1 MTFVAPVSKERA
13 TGDNLIKRSVME
25 TRLLSVEDLESW
37 QQPRFQRPLRINQ
50 KVLDFSEDLKRN
62 GGVISGVITLG
73 QLPGDPAL
81 YKVDGA
87 HRTEAAKM
95 SGIKE
100 FIADVR
106 ITQFE
111 SLSDMAE
118 EFVRLNS
125 SLVRMRPDDILR
137 GLEENLPL
145 LKQLRQQCTFI
156 GYDNVRRASSSSCVL
171 SMSATLRSWGGSNTE
186 TPTLSGGAPGHLI
199 CEGLDET
206 EIAHLSAFLNT
217 AYAAWGNDPENYRL
231 WGNLNLTMCM
241 WMFRQLV
248 LKPAAAKNRHVSIK
262 MPQFNKC
269 LMSVSA
275 ASEYVDW
282 LHGRN
287 MGERDRSPCYRR
299 LRAIFIKRLHEDI
312 GGPRAPK
319 LPAPAWYANQ

>member
-1 MTFVAPVSKERA
+1 MTFAPASKERA
-13 TGDNLIKRSVME
+13 TENSLTSRSVME
-25 TRLLSVEDLESW
+25 TRLLSVADLESW
-37 QQPRFQRPLRINQ
+37 QQPRFQRPIRINQ
-50 KVLDFSEDLKRN
+50 KVLEFSEDLKRN
-62 GGVISGVITLG
+62 GGVIGGVITLG

-87 HRTEAAKM
+87 HRTEAAKL
-95 SGIKE
+95 SELRE

-106 ITQFE
+106 ITQFA
-111 SLSDMAE
+111 SLSEMAE

-137 GLEENLPL
+137 GLEENVPL
-145 LKQLRQQCTFI
+145 MKHLRQQCPFI

-171 SMSATLRSWGGSNTE
+171 SMSATLRSWAGSNSE
-186 TPTLSGGAPGHLI
+186 TPSISGGGPGHSI
-199 CEGLDET
+199 CESLDET
-206 EIAHLSAFLNT
+206 EVAHLSAFLNT

-231 WGNLNLTMCM
+231 WSTLNLTMCM
-241 WMFRQLV
+241 WLFRQLV
-248 LKPAAAKNRHVSIK
+248 LKSASTKNRHVSIK
-262 MPQFNKC
+262 ITQFNKC

-275 ASEYVDW
+275 SAEYVAW

-287 MGERDRSPCYRR
+287 MGERDRTPCYRR

-312 GGPRAPK
+312 GGARAPK